1 MTDHYGIPVCPI
13 LGVDIACVDMETL
26 KAFTAAHLKELS
38 GKYICVA
45 NVHTTVTAYE
55 DEAYRAVQNGAV
67 LAIPDGGPLS
77 SVGRR
82 RGFAGMQRT
91 TGPSF
96 MQEMLKEGYRHF
108 FYGSTEETLAKMKA
122 VLEEQY
128 PNAVVAGMYSPPFR
142 PLSAEEDEEVITR
155 INEAEADFVWIGL
168 GAPKQEYWMADHEG
182 RVHGLMVG
190 VGAAFDYLA
199 GNIDRAPEWMQKH
212 SLEWLYRLM
221 QDPKRLFYRY
231 FHTNTSF
238 IWNAVIRK
246 K

>member
-1 MTDHYGIPVCPI
+1 MKNQFGIEVCPI
-13 LGVDIACVDMETL
+13 LGVDIAEVDMETL
-26 KAFTAAHLKELS
+26 KAFTMSHLSQLS

-55 DEAYRAVQNGAV
+55 NEAYRAVQNGAV

-77 SVGRR
+77 SVGRK
-82 RGFAGMQRT
+82 RGYTTMQRT
-91 TGPSF
+91 TGPSY

-108 FYGSTEETLAKMKA
+108 FYGSTEETLEKMKTLLA
-122 VLEEQY
+122 EEY
-128 PNAVVAGMYSPPFR
+128 PDAVVAGMYSPPFR
-142 PLSAEEDEEVITR
+142 ALTPEEDEKVIR
-155 INEAEADFVWIGL
+155 MINEAEADFVWIGL
-168 GAPKQEYWMADHEG
+168 GAPKQEYWMAEHKDK
-182 RVHGLMVG
+182 VHGLMVG

-212 SLEWLYRLM
+212 NLEWLYRLM

>member
-1 MTDHYGIPVCPI
+1 MTDHYGFPVCTI
-13 LGVDIACVDMETL
+13 LGVNIADTDMERL
-26 KAFTAAHLKELS
+26 KAFTVQNIHELS
-38 GKYICVA
+38 GRYICVA

-55 DEAYRAVQNGAV
+55 NEAYRAVQNGAA

-82 RGFAGMQRT
+82 RGHTGMQRT
-91 TGPSF
+91 TGPSY
-96 MQEMLKEGYRHF
+96 MQEMLKLGYRHF
-108 FYGSTEETLAKMKA
+108 FYGSTEETLEKMKEA
-122 VLEEQY
+122 LEKDY
-128 PNAVVAGMYSPPFR
+128 PDAMIAGMYSPPFR
-142 PLSAEEDEEVITR
+142 ALTEEEDADVIR
-155 INEAEADFVWIGL
+155 MINEADADFVWVGL
-168 GAPKQEYWMADHEG
+168 GAPKQEYWMAAHEG
-182 RVHGLMVG
+182 KVHGLMVG

-199 GNIDRAPEWMQKH
+199 GNIDRAPEWMQKQ